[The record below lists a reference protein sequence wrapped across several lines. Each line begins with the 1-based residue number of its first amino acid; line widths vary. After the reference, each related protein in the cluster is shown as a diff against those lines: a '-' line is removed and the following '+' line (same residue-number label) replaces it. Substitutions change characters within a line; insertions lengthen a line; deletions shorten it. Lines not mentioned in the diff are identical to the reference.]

1 MMFDNKDIIIIM
13 FDIKEFVFDMFNINA
28 CCDCNNNVQKEEN
41 NIIIDDTISNLA
53 YERKKFNKIKTHSTL
68 LNSDEK
74 SIKSDLEKLME
85 FKSSNNNNNRIPVD
99 I

>member
-1 MMFDNKDIIIIM
+1 M
-13 FDIKEFVFDMFNINA
+13 FDIKEIIFDLFNINA
-28 CCDCNNNVQKEEN
+28 CCDCNNNMQKEEN
-41 NIIIDDTISNLA
+41 NIIIDDTISNLT

-68 LNSDEK
+68 LDSEGK

-85 FKSSNNNNNRIPVD
+85 FKRSNNKNRISID